1 MLGSQVLSAA
11 GVLEYR
17 LQELHVL
24 LVQPLA
30 AIDLAL
36 EIQRARQALA
46 VQARQQH
53 LNRTGIL

>member
-1 MLGSQVLSAA
+1 MLGSQVLNAA

-17 LQELHVL
+17 LQELHIG
-24 LVQPLA
+24 LVQSFA

-36 EIQRARQALA
+36 EIKRARQALA

-53 LNRTGIL
+53 LNRTGIF

>member
-1 MLGSQVLSAA
+1 MLGSQVLNAA

-24 LVQPLA
+24 LLQSLA
-30 AIDLAL
+30 GIDLAL

-53 LNRTGIL
+53 LTRTGIF

>member
-1 MLGSQVLSAA
+1 VLNAA

-30 AIDLAL
+30 GIDLAL

-46 VQARQQH
+46 VQAREQH